1 EQPRRRVREEHQ
13 TRTWAGRHRDRARPR
28 LSLPRRGANVSLRL
42 RLALLS
48 ALLVLGGVAAGLVV
62 TYNVLQS
69 GSNLSLDRES
79 AILAEVIHEA
89 VLLRGDTVIRVP
101 AVVETSLRE
110 WAGVRQGQ
118 GTEAG
123 ELLWEGGGQDAP
135 RPLDSAG
142 LGEWKGT
149 STVAGW
155 RVVAHVGEGDGIT
168 AQVGRPLAGLRV
180 TLAPF

>member
-1 EQPRRRVREEHQ
+1 M
-13 TRTWAGRHRDRARPR
+13 
-28 LSLPRRGANVSLRL
+28 SLRL

-101 AVVETSLRE
+101 AVVETYLADE
-110 WAGVRQGQ
+110 TGVRSAQVYQ
-118 GTEAG
+118 AG
-123 ELLWEGGGQDAP
+123 ELLWEGGVLDAP
-135 RPLDSAG
+135 RPLDG
-142 LGEWKGT
+142 G
-149 STVAGW
+149 
-155 RVVAHVGEGDGIT
+155 
-168 AQVGRPLAGLRV
+168 
-180 TLAPF
+180 

>member
-1 EQPRRRVREEHQ
+1 RVGRRLRDAEQPRRRVREEHQ
-13 TRTWAGRHRDRARPR
+13 TRTWAGRHRDRARAG
-28 LSLPRRGANVSLRL
+28 LPLPQRGAYVSLRL

-101 AVVETSLRE
+101 AVVETYLADE
-110 WAGVRQGQ
+110 TGVRSAQVYQGVQ
-118 GTEAG
+118 
-123 ELLWEGGGQDAP
+123 LLWEDGGQGPP
-135 RPLDSAG
+135 RPLYPVRIA
-142 LGEWKGT
+142 
-149 STVAGW
+149 
-155 RVVAHVGEGDGIT
+155 
-168 AQVGRPLAGLRV
+168 
-180 TLAPF
+180 